1 MDNQSTYNQIYD
13 PYSQEIDKYTQE
25 IINQAN
31 GDYDYLSKWIENSY
45 KLALGEDDQDRAR
58 FIKSVANDIEKKVG
72 RIQFDYNTGKYRTE
86 QDMATATE
94 RTTQSRDLAL
104 KRLAEDEATTR
115 TQMSQEAGQAKQGL
129 AESLSERGLLSG
141 GLGQKGG
148 LEGRNAQELE
158 TQLGDRLSAFERT
171 LGRSRQDITTGA
183 EQNLADINRSGTRT
197 IENLTTGAR
206 RGAQDTQMQTD
217 KQRQDAQ
224 RARDQAIAQAERE
237 KFLAKNAA
245 SKYARLYESNTI

>member
-1 MDNQSTYNQIYD
+1 MDNKSTYNQIYD

-45 KLALGEDDQDRAR
+45 KLALGEDDQARAA
-58 FIKSVANDIEKKVG
+58 FIKSVANDVEKKVG

-86 QDMATATE
+86 QDMATSTE

-104 KRLAEDEATTR
+104 KRLSEDEATTG
-115 TQMSQEAGQAKQGL
+115 TQMGREASQARQGT

-141 GLGQKGG
+141 TLGQQGG
-148 LEGRNAQELE
+148 LEGRTAQELQ
-158 TQLGDRLSAFERT
+158 TVIQDKMSAFERT
-171 LGRSRQDITTGA
+171 LGRDRQDITTGA
-183 EQNLADINRSGTRT
+183 DQRLADIQRTGTRG
-197 IENLTTGAR
+197 IEDLTTGAR
-206 RGAQDTQMQTD
+206 RDAINTQNMTD

-224 RARDQAIAQAERE
+224 RARDAAIAQAERE
-237 KFLAKNAA
+237 KFLAKDAA